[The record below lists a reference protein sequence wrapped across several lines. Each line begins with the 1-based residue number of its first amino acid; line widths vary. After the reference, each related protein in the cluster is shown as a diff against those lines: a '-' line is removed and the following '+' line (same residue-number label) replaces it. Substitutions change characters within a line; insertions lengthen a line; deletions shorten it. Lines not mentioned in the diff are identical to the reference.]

1 MTMRTPETTSID
13 RRIGYVGHDVPV
25 ELILAANALPSALRG
40 RVGVPTAN
48 ADRYLE
54 PTFSPAS
61 RSIAEQWLEGELDD
75 FDAVVF
81 SRSDDSAQ
89 RLYYYLCEL
98 QRRDLCGGPRP
109 LMYDI
114 ASADRESSFSHTVAA
129 TRQLALQLGTS
140 EQSLPSAIQR
150 VTVRTD
156 LLIEALQSTQSGR
169 PARGSFIQRRVQ
181 AAYGDWSPGFDQ
193 TLEDSQDP
201 LPARTD
207 ATPLMLIGSAPGD
220 ERLHE
225 AAERAGA
232 NIIATLNASTPYC
245 TSAAENNSDA
255 FEQIAH
261 RCRAHPW
268 RSMLQ
273 SPETFCARATEL
285 QVAGVILW
293 VLAED
298 TGLSWVNPR
307 LERALREH
315 GIPVLSLTM
324 QQWNTP
330 AATLDAIV
338 EFANSVR
345 VQA

>member
-1 MTMRTPETTSID
+1 MKLETPTANSD
-13 RRIGYVGHDVPV
+13 SRRIGYVGHDIPV
-25 ELILAANALPSALRG
+25 ELILAANALPAAIQA
-40 RVGVPTAN
+40 RVGESTPT

-54 PTFSPAS
+54 PTFLPAS
-61 RSIAEQWLEGELDD
+61 RSIAEQWLKGDLDE
-75 FDAVVF
+75 FDAVIF

-109 LMYDI
+109 LMYDL
-114 ASADRESSFSHTVAA
+114 ASVDRASSFSHTLAS

-150 VTVRTD
+150 VTERTD
-156 LLIEALQSTQSGR
+156 LLIEALQSTQSWR
-169 PARGSFIQRRVQ
+169 PARGSFIQRRLQ

-232 NIIATLNASTPYC
+232 NIIATLNASTPYR
-245 TSAAENNSDA
+245 TSAAESNNDA
-255 FEQIAH
+255 FQQIAH

-273 SPETFCARATEL
+273 SPETFCARATDL

-293 VLAED
+293 ILAED

-324 QQWNTP
+324 QQWNVP
-330 AATLDAIV
+330 ATTLEAIV

>member
-1 MTMRTPETTSID
+1 MTMRTPETTSIN

-98 QRRDLCGGPRP
+98 QSREVCAGPKP

-114 ASADRESSFSHTVAA
+114 TACNRPSSLAHTIDSTRRLARELGAPAHSLEDAIRRVRKRSELLTDALASTNS
-129 TRQLALQLGTS
+129 Q
-140 EQSLPSAIQR
+140 
-150 VTVRTD
+150 
-156 LLIEALQSTQSGR
+156 R
-169 PARGSFIQRRVQ
+169 PARGSFIQRRIQ
-181 AAYGDWSPGFDQ
+181 AASIDWSLPFDQ
-193 TLEDSQDP
+193 TLTDSQDP
-201 LPARTD
+201 IPAPSDSTR
-207 ATPLMLIGSAPGD
+207 LMMIGSTPGD

-225 AAERAGA
+225 AAERAGG
-232 NIIATLNASTPYC
+232 NIVETLNASTPWTYHGN
-245 TSAAENNSDA
+245 SASDL
-255 FEQIAH
+255 FEQIAT
-261 RCRAHPW
+261 RYQAHPW
-268 RSMLQ
+268 RAMLQ
-273 SPETFCARATEL
+273 SPATFCERAKEL
-285 QVAGVILW
+285 QIAGVILW

-298 TGLSWVNPR
+298 TNLAWVYPR
-307 LERALREH
+307 LERALRERD
-315 GIPVLSLTM
+315 IQVLSLTM
-324 QQWNTP
+324 QKWDAP
-330 AATLDAIV
+330 AEALDAISS
-338 EFANSVR
+338 FARSVGAR
-345 VQA
+345 A